1 MSEESRVEAAPQPQ
15 GQRLTLHRA
24 TCMVVVQLCCV
35 LLLSGCGLYLLSQGG
50 RTPAILCC
58 VGVILNAWLALTY
71 WKQYRRVRAGD
82 TVTIYSR
89 ASHQMFR
96 VHPVGAVV
104 VASLITLVVLA
115 LGGVTLY
122 ILPSLTR
129 IVGIQAFLVGFNLL
143 LWLLTGFLWYRI
155 ATERGKVPV
164 GEVVYEQGE
173 GVWPPAPQVPK
184 IK

>member
-1 MSEESRVEAAPQPQ
+1 
-15 GQRLTLHRA
+15 
-24 TCMVVVQLCCV
+24 
-35 LLLSGCGLYLLSQGG
+35 
-50 RTPAILCC
+50 
-58 VGVILNAWLALTY
+58 
-71 WKQYRRVRAGD
+71 
-82 TVTIYSR
+82 
-89 ASHQMFR
+89 MFR